1 MVIPNTKTFRK
12 RFLYWCCQE
21 CIKGWKIAVQKY
33 GNERKDV
40 KRWDEFLTMLE
51 SIDVS
56 VTNFSRPEFQ
66 AT

>member
-1 MVIPNTKTFRK
+1 
-12 RFLYWCCQE
+12 
-21 CIKGWKIAVQKY
+21 VQKY